1 MKNFYRILSLVLI
14 SSCAHNDFRQNEKI
28 LQFLLDSKEYFK
40 LKSKLALYENAIS
53 DEKKLYFSSFVN
65 NAFNRNLE
73 SIKNI
78 DTIFSNYPSVMT
90 DSLKANLLL
99 LQEDN
104 YFKTF
109 QYTKSA
115 DADNE
120 LINHYKP
127 VLDSN
132 KYADIKNS
140 FIVRNALRNVEP
152 QQTTHSGDA
161 SITWKKNMIGLIEIP
176 VRKMDSVFDCVFDT
190 RASISTITS
199 TYAKK
204 MGLKMLDV
212 SYTEG
217 SGITGKTF
225 KCSLG
230 IADSIWIGNILV
242 RNAVFQVVPD
252 EILYFSSINFGLHV
266 LIGYPVISQ
275 LKEVHIF
282 QNGSITIPGQSST
295 STLNNLALDRLTP
308 VVSCKTDDDT
318 LCFQFDT
325 GATSSVLYSTYFR
338 KNKAKIIKEGVAQT
352 VDLGGAGGTV
362 RTDMYVLKTFNLQIG
377 NKKATL
383 KELSVRME
391 PIPGIDLKFY
401 GNLGQDVIGQFNEM
415 ILNFDQMYI
424 DFK

>member
-1 MKNFYRILSLVLI
+1 MAF
-14 SSCAHNDFRQNEKI
+14 
-28 LQFLLDSKEYFK
+28 
-40 LKSKLALYENAIS
+40 YENAIS
-53 DEKKLYFSSFVN
+53 DEKKLYFSAFVN
-65 NAFNRNLE
+65 NAFNRNRE

-78 DTIFSNYPSVMT
+78 DAIFSNYPSVIT

-109 QYTKSA
+109 QYAKSA
-115 DADNE
+115 DVDNE
-120 LINHYKP
+120 LINQYKP

-140 FIVRNALRNVEP
+140 FLVRNALRNIEP
-152 QQTTHSGDA
+152 QQVTHSGDA
-161 SITWKKNMIGLIEIP
+161 GISWKKDMIGLIEIP
-176 VRKMDSVFDCVFDT
+176 VRKKDSVFDCVFDT
-190 RASISTITS
+190 RANISGITA

-230 IADSIWIGNILV
+230 IADSMWIGNILI
-242 RNAVFQVVPD
+242 RNVVFQVMPD
-252 EILYFSSINFGLHV
+252 EILYFPTIHFGLHV
-266 LIGYPVISQ
+266 IIGYPVISQ
-275 LKEVHIF
+275 LKEVHVF
-282 QNGSITIPGQSST
+282 QNGSITIPGHSSN
-295 STLNNLALDRLTP
+295 SSLHNLALDRLNP

-338 KNKAKIIKEGVAQT
+338 KYKAKIIKEGVAQT
-352 VDLGGAGGTV
+352 VDMGGAGGTV
-362 RTDMYVLKTFNLQIG
+362 KTKIYALKTFNVQVG

-383 KELSVRME
+383 KEVSVQPE
-391 PIPGIDLKFY
+391 PIPGIVEKFY
-401 GNLGQDVIGQFNEM
+401 GNLGQDLIGQFNEM